1 MGELKK
7 NGKPGDCLNP
17 ERFITHAGRITCTGM
32 PIYSV
37 LIDCIKKLRANQPPV
52 YKITQP
58 LELKIGCQ
66 LMCFM

>member
-7 NGKPGDCLNP
+7 KNGKLGDCLNP
-17 ERFITHAGRITCTGM
+17 ERFITHAGRITCM

-37 LIDCIKKLRANQPPV
+37 LIDCIKKLHANQPPV

-58 LELKIGCQ
+58 LELKIGYQ